1 MASRLAVAPGAR
13 PGEPLL
19 LPAPRGSRRSQR
31 AAVYATALSH
41 GLFGLVPVIFTAFFM
56 YAAIRAHAFAVDF
69 HGAYVPAGL
78 RILHGLSPYPDPHS
92 PAVLLAGHPGA
103 GVELMVYPASGALLF
118 VPFALLPHLAADVM
132 FTLLTLAAVALTLH
146 LLGVRDWRL
155 YGLVLLWPPVISG
168 WQTAN
173 LTLLLGLGVAALWR
187 HRDRAWLAGLI
198 LATLVSV
205 KLILWP
211 LGLWLLATRRYTA
224 LAYTVVAGIAVNA
237 AAWGILG
244 YSELPRYLRL
254 LHALDNAAEDR
265 AYSTFSLAR
274 HVGAS
279 GAVATTVGVVIAT
292 LAALACFAVGRR
304 GRHRD
309 SFAICVGVALLATPI
324 AWLHYFALLLV
335 PLALLRPRFGPLWLA
350 PLVLV
355 VCPPTAP
362 ASWQIVLALSVAAI
376 LVMVSLRSSSG
387 HTARIGR
394 SAHRLA

>member
-1 MASRLAVAPGAR
+1 
-13 PGEPLL
+13 

-69 HGAYVPAGL
+69 HGHVPAGL

-92 PAVLLAGHPGA
+92 PAVLLDGRPGA
-103 GVELMVYPASGALLF
+103 GVETMLYPAFGALLYA
-118 VPFALLPHLAADVM
+118 PFALLPHVAADVI
-132 FTLLTLAAVALTLH
+132 FTLLTLAAVPLTLH

-155 YGLVLLWPPVISG
+155 YGLVFLWPPVVSG

-173 LTLLLGLGVAALWR
+173 VTLLLGLGVAALWR
-187 HRDRAWLAGLI
+187 HRDRAWIAGLI
-198 LATLVSV
+198 LAALVSV

-211 LGLWLLATRRYTA
+211 LALWLLATRRYAA
-224 LAYTVVAGIAVNA
+224 LAYMFVAGIALNA

-244 YSELPRYLRL
+244 YNELPRYLHVLR
-254 LHALDNAAEDR
+254 AVDNAAAGR
-265 AYSTFSLAR
+265 AYSTVSLAR

-279 GAVATTVGVVIAT
+279 SAVATTVGVVIAT

-304 GRHRD
+304 GRDRD
-309 SFAICVGVALLATPI
+309 SFAMCVGVALLATPI
-324 AWLHYFALLLV
+324 VWLHYFALLLL

-350 PLVLV
+350 PLVLI
-355 VCPPTAP
+355 VCPPTGP
-362 ASWQIVLALSVAAI
+362 ASWQIELALSVTAALI
-376 LVMVSLRSSSG
+376 VVPLCLGGPR
-387 HTARIGR
+387 TLPTLR
-394 SAHRLA
+394 SAHRRA